1 MKTNTQWW
9 SAYQYMKEHGSLTSL
24 TALTK
29 LGIISFP
36 KRICEMEQ
44 HGIKVERKRITVL
57 DRNGDPK
64 QVNEYS
70 LNLEES
76 ENYERQNSNIH
87 G

>member
-9 SAYQYMKEHGSLTSL
+9 AAYQYMKEYGSLTSL

-76 ENYERQNSNIH
+76 ENYERQNRNLY